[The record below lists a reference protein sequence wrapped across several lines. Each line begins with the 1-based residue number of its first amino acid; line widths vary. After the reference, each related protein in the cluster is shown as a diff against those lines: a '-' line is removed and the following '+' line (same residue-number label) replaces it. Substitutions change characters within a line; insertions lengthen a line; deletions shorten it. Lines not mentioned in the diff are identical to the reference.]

1 MWISKEQLDVT
12 IPISK
17 KLQPIKAQSS
27 QLQLLMC
34 FLWKQPLYSAYKP
47 LLFTLPKIRICRKSQ
62 QMYVAALV
70 VLDAREVW
78 WCSQGSHKEAT
89 MLMW

>member
-1 MWISKEQLDVT
+1 MWISNEQLDVT
-12 IPISK
+12 IPMSK

-47 LLFTLPKIRICRKSQ
+47 LLFTLPKIQICRKNGE
-62 QMYVAALV
+62 MYLAALV
-70 VLDAREVW
+70 VLDGREAW
-78 WCSQGSHKEAT
+78 WCSIVPTRKQ
-89 MLMW
+89 LC